1 MAINRDSIVAIF
13 LLLFCGLMLRA
24 SFEIRDPG
32 HDMMAPATWP
42 QIVLL
47 AFSLLCLVY
56 AFQAFR
62 AGAAG
67 IGEAGEGGAPRGSG
81 LLGWL
86 RAYRNPIFCYLIYF
100 AFLASL
106 SYLGALIGGVLLVFC
121 LLTVLGGFGPALLL
135 RHAVIAV
142 VSVGAMWALFTFG
155 LRVILPQGEIFT
167 VL

>member
-13 LLLFCGLMLRA
+13 LLLFCGVMLHA
-24 SFEIRDPG
+24 SFDIRDPG
-32 HDMMAPATWP
+32 HGMMAPATWP
-42 QIVLL
+42 QVVLL
-47 AFSLLCLVY
+47 VFGALCLVY

-67 IGEAGEGGAPRGSG
+67 IGEAEESPAPKGGG

-86 RAYRNPIFCYLIYF
+86 RAYRNPILCYLIYF

-121 LLTVLGGFGPALLL
+121 LLTVLGGFGLGALL
-135 RHAVIAV
+135 RHAAIALI
-142 VSVGAMWALFTFG
+142 SVGAMWALFTFG